1 MIPQTLVNM
10 NLFVD
15 GKGYAG
21 LVTEVNLPK
30 LKRKTEE
37 HRAGGMDGPVKI
49 GLGGYE
55 MLEASFSLAGCP
67 PDVLVFFGLADDTAF
82 SGTFRGAFKN
92 LKGEVVS
99 AVATWR
105 GMLEEV
111 DPGNWKAGDKSEGK
125 YSCALTYYKLEL
137 DGKVIYELDPSG
149 CLRIINGN
157 DEAAAERAAI
167 GM

>member
-1 MIPQTLVNM
+1 MIPQTLTNM

-21 LVTEVNLPK
+21 VATEVNLPK
-30 LKRKTEE
+30 LKRKTED

-49 GLGGYE
+49 GMGME
-55 MLEASFSLAGCP
+55 MLEASFSLSGIS

-82 SGTFRGAFKN
+82 SGSFRGAFKN
-92 LKGEVVS
+92 LKGAVVA

-105 GMLEEV
+105 GMLEEM
-111 DPGNWKAGDKSEGK
+111 DPGSWKSGDKSESK
-125 YSCALTYYKLEL
+125 FNCPLTYYKLEV
-137 DGKVIYELDPSG
+137 DGQVIYELDPTN
-149 CLRIINGN
+149 CIRIINGN

>member
-21 LVTEVNLPK
+21 VATEVNLPK

-49 GLGGYE
+49 GMGME
-55 MLEASFSLAGCP
+55 MLDGSFKLSGISPEVLA
-67 PDVLVFFGLADDTAF
+67 FFGLADDTALDC
-82 SGTFRGAFKN
+82 SFRGAFKD
-92 LKGEVVS
+92 LKGEVVG
-99 AVATWR
+99 AIATFR
-105 GMLEEV
+105 GMIDEV
-111 DPGNWKAGDKSEGK
+111 DSGSWKPGEKSETTFNLAP
-125 YSCALTYYKLEL
+125 SYYKLEV
-137 DGKVIYELDPSG
+137 DGEVVYELDPANNI
-149 CLRIINGN
+149 RVINGN
-157 DEAAAERAAI
+157 DEAEEERAAI